1 MKELEEKEIKEIE
14 ELGEL
19 TVNELRQ
26 KKKELKLYE
35 CEMYR
40 RRRTLGTAIRVAMMI
55 DIYKKEGFGGLYKYL
70 YRMMLYHT
78 DTENEREDR
87 EEGIPF

>member
-19 TVNELRQ
+19 TIDELKE
-26 KKKELKLYE
+26 KKRELKLYE

-40 RRRTLGTAIRVAMMI
+40 RRRTLETAIRVAGVI
-55 DIYKKEGFGGLYKYL
+55 DIYKKGGFGGLYKYF
-70 YRMMLYHT
+70 YRIMFHT
-78 DTENEREDR
+78 NAENERED
-87 EEGIPF
+87 EEDGIPF